1 MPTSF
6 TMPLSRTTII
16 SASCTEAIRLGDDE
30 LGGAGDFLPEGL
42 ADHGVGAG
50 VHGGGGVVQNEDLG
64 FFQQRTGDAKTL
76 LLTAGDVGAAL
87 LDVGVVAVGE
97 RADEVVRLREAAGLL
112 KLPRPVGV
120 LIAPSGDF
128 L

>member
-1 MPTSF
+1 MGAYV
-6 TMPLSRTTII
+6 LHH
-16 SASCTEAIRLGDDE
+16 AVVQDDDHIRVLHGGDPLGDDE

-64 FFQQRTGDAKTL
+64 LFQQRTGDAKPL

-87 LDVGVVAVGE
+87 LNVGVVAVGE
-97 RADEVVRLREAAGLL
+97 ALNELVGAGQTTGVNQLL
-112 KLPRPVGV
+112 VGF
-120 LIAPSGDF
+120 P
-128 L
+128 